1 MDGGRLQY
9 PTSAA
14 RKVATGRWRR
24 AAQFSAARQLA
35 RTRPSDDPAHSSS
48 SRSDSSSGS
57 SSPSVG
63 LSDAADD
70 EAEEEGPRS
79 AASGGQRRGT
89 KQSRTGA
96 SPRCEPRIQ
105 AEIER
110 HDPAAAQRHHLLQAR
125 RLSVEEPLHHV
136 GGGVSIT
143 WASSRAYCGA
153 AGRRG
158 RRAAQRRAR
167 HAQRRFG
174 LRRAQWRQRSGHHP
188 FLQQVGAADVSA
200 ALPHRRGRPLQRQDA
215 LCPADHHGQ
224 ASHPFPIR
232 VPHVLPVRAV
242 DPAGQTGTGVGP

>member
-96 SPRCEPRIQ
+96 SPPR
-105 AEIER
+105 R
-110 HDPAAAQRHHLLQAR
+110 SP
-125 RLSVEEPLHHV
+125 
-136 GGGVSIT
+136 
-143 WASSRAYCGA
+143 SSLPMMG
-153 AGRRG
+153 
-158 RRAAQRRAR
+158 
-167 HAQRRFG
+167 F
-174 LRRAQWRQRSGHHP
+174 
-188 FLQQVGAADVSA
+188 
-200 ALPHRRGRPLQRQDA
+200 ALFTA
-215 LCPADHHGQ
+215 IVC
-224 ASHPFPIR
+224 
-232 VPHVLPVRAV
+232 VP
-242 DPAGQTGTGVGP
+242 